1 MKVLTSL
8 DLRSF
13 LDLNKNELRN
23 AVIQVLAVPPATPS
37 TGQIYYNSDSN
48 DGAVGLLVY
57 NGAAWEAVGSID
69 GIDVTGPIQKSTSGG
84 TVTISISAADGANA
98 GSMSAAHYTLVN
110 SATDA
115 NTASTVVKRDAS
127 GNFTA
132 ATVSATTV
140 SISGP
145 VTNATDAATK
155 AYVDGVASG
164 LDVKASVRVATTAN
178 VALATALENGDAID
192 GITLATGDRV
202 LVKNQSTGS
211 ENGIYVVQVS
221 GAAVRADD
229 ANVGAEVTPGLF
241 TFVEEGTANGN
252 AGFVLTTDAPI
263 TLGST
268 ALVFTQFSGSGAV
281 TGGAGLT
288 LTGTD
293 LAVNVDDS
301 TIEIASDIL
310 RVKDAGVTAA
320 KLATS
325 AVDVST
331 STVTGTL
338 PVTKG
343 GTGATTASDNTVF
356 AGPATGGP
364 SAPSFRALAASDIP
378 SHSTDKLTSGTLGVA
393 RGGTGAT
400 TFTAGIVKSTGGT
413 DALTTGSTVS
423 LTTEVSGTLPVANGG
438 TGATT
443 LTSNGVIIGA
453 GTGALAA
460 TTAGTANQVL
470 RIPGAGGAPAFGAV
484 DVSSASAVTGA
495 LAITNGG
502 TGQTTA
508 AAALAALGGT
518 RKYSALVGD
527 PANYAGGPRSSIT
540 VTHNLNTK
548 DVAVEVYEVASPYQK
563 VYPDIVHAT
572 VDTTDFVFSAAPSED
587 AYKVVIIG

>member
-1 MKVLTSL
+1 MKILTHL
-8 DLRSF
+8 DLRSY

-23 AVIQVLAVPPATPS
+23 AVIQVLATPPASPT

-57 NGAAWEAVGSID
+57 NGSAWEAVGSID

-84 TVTISISAADGANA
+84 TVTISISAASGSTA
-98 GSMSAAHYTLVN
+98 GSMSSAHYTLVDG
-110 SATDA
+110 ATDA
-115 NTASTVVKRDAS
+115 NTASTIVKRDAS

-132 ATVSATTV
+132 GTVSATSV
-140 SISGP
+140 SISGS

-178 VALATALENGDAID
+178 VALATALEGGDAID
-192 GITLATGDRV
+192 GITLATGNRV

-211 ENGIYVVQVS
+211 ENGIYVVQSS
-221 GAAVRADD
+221 GAAVRATD
-229 ANVGAEVTPGLF
+229 ADASAEVTAGLF

-252 AGFVLTTDAPI
+252 TGWVLTTDNPI
-263 TLGST
+263 TLGTT

-301 TIEIASDIL
+301 TIEIASDTL
-310 RVKDAGVTAA
+310 RVKDAGITAA

-325 AVDVST
+325 AVDLST
-331 STVTGTL
+331 TTVTGTL
-338 PVTKG
+338 PVAKG

-356 AGPATGGP
+356 AGPVTGGP

-393 RGGTGAT
+393 RGGTGAS

-453 GTGALAA
+453 GTSALAA
-460 TTAGTANQVL
+460 TTAGSANQVL
-470 RIPGAGGAPAFGAV
+470 RVPSGGGAPAFGAV

-495 LAITNGG
+495 LAIANGG

-508 AAALAALGGT
+508 AEALAALGGT
-518 RKYSALVGD
+518 RKHATNVGD
-527 PANYAGGPRSSIT
+527 NTLTTIT
-540 VTHNLNTK
+540 VTHNFNTK
-548 DVAVEVYEVASPYQK
+548 DVQVEVFEVAANYEK
-563 VYPDIVHAT
+563 VYPDIRHAT
-572 VDTTDFVFSAAPSED
+572 VDTVDLVFSAAPTTNQ
-587 AYKVVIIG
+587 YRVVVIG

>member
-1 MKVLTSL
+1 MKILTHL
-8 DLRSF
+8 DLRSY

-23 AVIQVLAVPPATPS
+23 AVIQVLATPPASPT

-57 NGAAWEAVGSID
+57 SGSAWEAVGSID

-84 TVTISISAADGANA
+84 TVTISIAAASSESA
-98 GSMSAAHYTLVN
+98 GSMSSAHYTLVN
-110 SATDA
+110 GATDA
-115 NTASTVVKRDAS
+115 NTASTIVKRDAS

-132 ATVSATTV
+132 GTVSATSVT
-140 SISGP
+140 ISGS

-178 VALATALENGDAID
+178 VDLATALENGDAID

-202 LVKNQSTGS
+202 LAKNQSTGS
-211 ENGIYVVQVS
+211 ENGIYVVQSS
-221 GAAVRADD
+221 GAAVRATD
-229 ANVGAEVTPGLF
+229 ADVSAEVTAGLF

-252 AGFVLTTDAPI
+252 TGWVLTTDNPI
-263 TLGST
+263 TLGTT
-268 ALVFTQFSGSGAV
+268 ALVFTQFSGAATV

-301 TIEIASDIL
+301 TIEIATDTL
-310 RVKDAGVTAA
+310 RVKDAGITAA

-338 PVTKG
+338 PVAKG

-364 SAPSFRALAASDIP
+364 SAPSFRALVASDIP
-378 SHSTDKLTSGTLGVA
+378 SHSTEKLTSGTLGVA
-393 RGGTGAT
+393 RGGTGVS

-423 LTTEVSGTLPVANGG
+423 LTTEVSGTLPVGNGG

-443 LTSNGVIIGA
+443 LNSSGVLLGNGTSAVS
-453 GTGALAA
+453 A
-460 TTAGTANQVL
+460 TTAGSANQVL
-470 RIPGAGGAPAFGAV
+470 RVPGAGGAPAFGSIALG
-484 DVSSASAVTGA
+484 SSDAVTGTLGIA
-495 LAITNGG
+495 NGG
-502 TGQTTA
+502 TGATTA
-508 AAALAALGGT
+508 AEALAALGGT
-518 RKYSALVGD
+518 RKHAANVG
-527 PANYAGGPRSSIT
+527 NNSLTTIT
-540 VTHNLNTK
+540 VTHNFNTK
-548 DVAVEVYEVASPYQK
+548 DVQVEVFEVAADYEK
-563 VYPDIVHAT
+563 VYPDIRHAT
-572 VDTTDFVFSAAPSED
+572 ADTVDLVFSAAPTTNQ
-587 AYKVVIIG
+587 YRVVVIG